1 MAGRFRLSRLYPSVF
16 ILFALAFLTLGFLG
30 IDHSC
35 LDSADSAY
43 LATSRALAEGQ
54 MPYRDFLVA
63 HPPLLF
69 VLGAPLAWIGA
80 GVVPFRIFILLLML
94 VMGVLVWRIA
104 FKITAN
110 DKLAMFAGAITL
122 FAPLGLFFS
131 KTFLNDYLVSLIT
144 VLTILLLVGGSR
156 RAIAGAGVLGVLG
169 TLTKLTFL
177 PFLVVCAVYVLV
189 FRRRQAWMFITIALG
204 GAVAAAVI
212 LQLVTDGGYLSDILG
227 SQASKGFSL
236 SNLLGGLHRI
246 WQMDWPLMVPAW
258 AGAWFAGR
266 ALMRHEQLGGQLK
279 GRLFLLVGWL
289 VAGVVVLGTLPAEGH
304 DTNLFLIAEPAVA
317 VLAAWGLVALAERRT
332 VVPIVLV
339 VLWLVVAVPDLVDK
353 SADFFFRSNATD
365 VATIVAE
372 TQSRTSVCQPVIIP
386 GCYALEADRPVTLDF
401 YDQFLWE
408 EKYRRGDEDAAGMF
422 DGLRQKVASEKS
434 PVILFGDGQPS
445 IDILEPQLDD
455 HYQVDFNS
463 REWPPM
469 TLWVPAKPRLP
480 TSALLPRYR

>member
-1 MAGRFRLSRLYPSVF
+1 MVSRSRLSRLYPSVF
-16 ILFALAFLTLGFLG
+16 ILFAVVFLTLGFLG

-43 LATSRALAEGQ
+43 LITSRALADGQ

-69 VLGAPLAWIGA
+69 VLGAPLAWLGD
-80 GVVPFRIFILLLML
+80 GVVPFRVFILLLML
-94 VMGVLVWRIA
+94 VMGVVVWRIA

-144 VLTILLLVGGSR
+144 VLMILLLMGGSR
-156 RAIAGAGVLGVLG
+156 RAIAAAGVLGILG

-177 PFLVVCAVYVLV
+177 PFLVVCVAYVLV
-189 FRRRQAWMFITIALG
+189 FRRRQAWIFTAIALG
-204 GAVAAAVI
+204 GAVAAAAA
-212 LQLVTDGGYLSDILG
+212 LQLVTNGGYLSDILG

-246 WQMDWPLMVPAW
+246 WLLDWPLIVPAW

-266 ALMRHEQLGGQLK
+266 ALLRHEQLGGQLK

-289 VAGVVVLGTLPAEGH
+289 AAGVVVLGTLPAEGH
-304 DTNLFLIAEPAVA
+304 DTNLFLVAEPAVA
-317 VLAAWGLVALAERRT
+317 VLAAWGLVGLAERRT
-332 VVPIVLV
+332 VVPIALV
-339 VLWLVVAVPDLVDK
+339 VLWLLAAVPALVDK
-353 SADFFFRSNATD
+353 SSDFFFRSNATD
-365 VATIVAE
+365 VAAIVAE
-372 TQSRTSVCQPVIIP
+372 AQNRTSDCQPVIIP
-386 GCYALEADRPVTLDF
+386 GCYALESGRPVTMDF

-408 EKYRRGDEDAAGMF
+408 EKYRRGNEDALAMF
-422 DGLRQKVASEKS
+422 EGLRREVAAEKS
-434 PVILFGDGQPS
+434 AVILFGDGQPS

-463 REWPPM
+463 EAWPPM
-469 TLWVPAKPRLP
+469 TLWVPRETRAPG
-480 TSALLPRYR
+480 